1 MTLADI
7 EPWVKLLSFLLSVCA
22 IIYTFFATRRKDV
35 DEKFEALNQ
44 RQNRHDERLSRTEQ
58 TLQSMPGK
66 EDTHKLEMMM
76 AEMAG
81 DMKAM
86 RATMDG
92 MSDSLSRT
100 EDIVSRHED
109 HLRGER

>member
-1 MTLADI
+1 MTVADF
-7 EPWVKLLSFLLSVCA
+7 EPWIKLLSFLLSVGA
-22 IIYTFFATRRKDV
+22 IVFTFFATRRKDV
-35 DEKFEALNQ
+35 DEKFEAITQ

-76 AEMAG
+76 VEMAG

-86 RATMDG
+86 RATMKG
-92 MSDSLSRT
+92 MSESLTRT

-109 HLRGER
+109 HLRER